1 LYERKRESTLKD
13 IRSEFSNVKSTN
25 VSELLAYSES
35 LFDLY
40 IANGIDPDKAQ
51 KEVIKNMKSDT
62 VEIDNYRYLKRDI
75 HPFKSIGGM
84 DEIKPVKEF
93 IIKKYIPDEDPKD
106 FYLKHT
112 GAGTF
117 NIYHRTQMHTYYTD
131 NGDPL
136 IFNYNQMVKIKE
148 EMTSKKTK
156 EIIKETIESQSKKQE
171 GRIRSLESQT
181 TIP

>member
-1 LYERKRESTLKD
+1 
-13 IRSEFSNVKSTN
+13 
-25 VSELLAYSES
+25 
-35 LFDLY
+35 
-40 IANGIDPDKAQ
+40 
-51 KEVIKNMKSDT
+51 
-62 VEIDNYRYLKRDI
+62 
-75 HPFKSIGGM
+75 
-84 DEIKPVKEF
+84 
-93 IIKKYIPDEDPKD
+93 
-106 FYLKHT
+106 
-112 GAGTF
+112 
-117 NIYHRTQMHTYYTD
+117 MHTYYTD

>member
-1 LYERKRESTLKD
+1 
-13 IRSEFSNVKSTN
+13 
-25 VSELLAYSES
+25 
-35 LFDLY
+35 
-40 IANGIDPDKAQ
+40 
-51 KEVIKNMKSDT
+51 
-62 VEIDNYRYLKRDI
+62 
-75 HPFKSIGGM
+75 M

-93 IIKKYIPDEDPKD
+93 IIKKYLPEEDPKD